1 MEKKFYY
8 TAARLLPLVLQV
20 VACWVNRD
28 VELPINK
35 PIRSNIYTLG
45 SLLME
50 NYCFFK
56 SFKLA
61 PEGQHEFACPLPSK
75 SGLDWIFA
83 GIFEGACLRK
93 PCKYGQLRSS
103 YLWSYVFPATFTD
116 MGYPICQ
123 MRGRVHLVFSWS
135 MHGEFHRV
143 LFSMK
148 LKSYMAPLIFV
159 ISLNFQGQLTIDR
172 LNITFS
178 NSIM

>member
-1 MEKKFYY
+1 MEKKFYD

-116 MGYPICQ
+116 MGHPICQ